1 MLPLLLFAARD
12 ESGSGDGG
20 GEPIEL
26 TISGGTNVSFSPSYE
41 YLDQVL
47 LPALEAWFGVRVE
60 RRLEGRGW
68 SSGGASRGSLWF
80 RIQPLPL
87 GATLRARRTDLMGL
101 GGAATPVDFEVESV
115 EVTIIT
121 PADMHGELEDAL
133 REDLVGLFPGARLD
147 VRRPEESGH
156 ESRIYVLLV
165 ARSET
170 LRWGRDVLYGGKRKG
185 KGKAELSRTV
195 ARAVVRALRD
205 EIQKGGVV
213 DEFLQDQLVIFQALA
228 QGRTSFPRRAPKMG
242 GGDEA
247 DDGHSAVDAVEE
259 RLEKLRTVEPDELRK
274 DKVKAPLGD
283 PETDSSHTRTARW
296 VTSEI
301 LGPRVKW
308 YHEGVICE
316 GIGLISGSEGVST

>member
-12 ESGSGDGG
+12 ESGGDGDGG
-20 GEPIEL
+20 EPVEL

-41 YLDQVL
+41 YLDQML

-80 RIQPLPL
+80 RIQPLRR
-87 GATLRARRTDLMGL
+87 GTTLRARRTDLMGL
-101 GGAATPVDFEVESV
+101 GGAATPVDFEIKSV

-133 REDLVGLFPGARLD
+133 REDLAGLFPGARLD

-195 ARAVVRALRD
+195 ARAAVRALRD

-242 GGDEA
+242 AADEA
-247 DDGHSAVDAVEE
+247 DGYFAVDAVEE
-259 RLEKLRTVEPDELRK
+259 RLEKLRIVELEGLRK
-274 DKVKAPLGD
+274 DRVKGPLGD

-308 YHEGVICE
+308 YHEGLVCE
-316 GIGLISGSEGVST
+316 GIGLVSGSEGVST